1 MIWLSLIFLALA
13 GVCKG
18 FLDSISDKGVKT
30 EEWRNKYDFTKKK
43 NHWWYFGL
51 YKPKY
56 SEKFPLSSTVLVFL
70 TDKWH
75 RAQFFMLRFIYLS
88 LAILISHSIMGILL
102 MGFLVLPITLNL
114 PFEITYSYLKNKQ

>member
-1 MIWLSLIFLALA
+1 MIWLSLTFLALA

-18 FLDSISDKGVKT
+18 FLDAIADKGIKS
-30 EEWRNKYDFTKKK
+30 EQWRNKYDFTRKR

-51 YKPKY
+51 YKPAY
-56 SEKFPLSSTVLVFL
+56 SEKFPFSSTTLVFL

-88 LAILISHSIMGILL
+88 IAVLASHTFMGILL
-102 MGFLVLPITLNL
+102 MSFIVLPIILSF
-114 PFEITYSYLKNKQ
+114 PFEITYTFLKNKR